1 MEDEDKEKP
10 KNIYINSQD
19 KGGLSLTNL
28 TAREKE
34 YIEGM
39 VNNNFWVTVT
49 DGRLEMIPRREELP
63 APAKDETLAPFWMPE
78 NPPQGKQVKLFEV
91 DMHEHSVPSICIK
104 HLCGYY
110 FTLENYKIQTELL
123 ESFGFSCLRSRRG
136 IDGLF
141 DEVWLLPSIWF
152 AEGELK
158 EVLTYPED
166 LRCNV
171 KKGIDAAV
179 SFLCRKTSF
188 GTLDIAFQRASMPIP
203 DP

>member
-1 MEDEDKEKP
+1 MEDKEKP
-10 KNIYINSQD
+10 KNIYIISQ
-19 KGGLSLTNL
+19 GECGLSLLNL
-28 TAREKE
+28 TEKEKE
-34 YIEGM
+34 YLEGM

-63 APAKDETLAPFWMPE
+63 PPAKDETMMPFWMPE
-78 NPPQGKQVKLFEV
+78 NPPKGKQVKLFEV
-91 DMHEHSVPSICIK
+91 DVHENSGPSIHIQ

-110 FTLENYKIQTELL
+110 FTPENYKIQAELL
-123 ESFGFSCLRSRRG
+123 ESYGFSCLRSRRG
-136 IDGLF
+136 TDGLF
-141 DEVWLLPSIWF
+141 DEVWLLSSLWS

-166 LRCNV
+166 LRSND

-203 DP
+203 D